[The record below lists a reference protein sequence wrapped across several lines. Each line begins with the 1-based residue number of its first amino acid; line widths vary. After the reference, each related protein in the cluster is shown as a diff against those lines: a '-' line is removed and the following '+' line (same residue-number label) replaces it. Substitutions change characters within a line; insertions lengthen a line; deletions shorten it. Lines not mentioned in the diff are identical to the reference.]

1 MRTGKIVQFVC
12 FETTLDTEQFIRR
25 WEDYK
30 RSVNSD
36 LDVILQQSQKDGV
49 YKYIAQHYC
58 AKGEIQFD
66 FTKAP
71 RSSRIPQ
78 VGIRTS
84 QAGGYSVLH
93 SERNDDAHT
102 GESKVFVF
110 LVHPKI
116 DLNNYT
122 HTQTLTHSKL
132 NVYEAYYEN
141 CRYSYILEF
150 FVKNKYLEQLLDHL
164 KQYNAAETGIY
175 KECVLHAL
183 NS

>member
-1 MRTGKIVQFVC
+1 MRRGKIVQFVC

-36 LDVILQQSQKDGV
+36 LDVILQQSEKDGA

-58 AKGEIQFD
+58 AKEEIQFD

-71 RSSRIPQ
+71 RSSRIAQ
-78 VGIRTS
+78 AGIKTN

-93 SERNDDAHT
+93 SERKDNAHA

-122 HTQTLTHSKL
+122 HPLTHSKL
-132 NVYEAYYEN
+132 NVYQAYYEN

-150 FVKNKYLEQLLDHL
+150 FVKNKYLVELVDQL

>member
-84 QAGGYSVLH
+84 
-93 SERNDDAHT
+93 
-102 GESKVFVF
+102 
-110 LVHPKI
+110 
-116 DLNNYT
+116 
-122 HTQTLTHSKL
+122 
-132 NVYEAYYEN
+132 
-141 CRYSYILEF
+141 
-150 FVKNKYLEQLLDHL
+150 
-164 KQYNAAETGIY
+164 
-175 KECVLHAL
+175 
-183 NS
+183 